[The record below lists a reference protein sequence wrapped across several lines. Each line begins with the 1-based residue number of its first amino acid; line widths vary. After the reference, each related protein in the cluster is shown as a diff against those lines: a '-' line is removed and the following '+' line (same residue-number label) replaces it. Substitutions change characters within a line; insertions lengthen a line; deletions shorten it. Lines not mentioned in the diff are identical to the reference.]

1 LPLKKPFAVE
11 EPVVELAVELPLPVA
26 RPPESAQPVRA
37 RTSDPRVEKMH
48 RRERL
53 RMDIETLSSHG
64 VVVGGLAGE

>member
-1 LPLKKPFAVE
+1 LPLRKPFAVE
-11 EPVVELAVELPLPVA
+11 ETAVELAVELALPVA
-26 RPPESAQPVRA
+26 RPPESAQPVRV

-48 RRERL
+48 RREML